1 MPPQPSTIRPGGR
14 SRSSVMAGAAIMA
27 TLAVSTA
34 AAQANDPGLDV
45 AIAAMG
51 PDSYYCRFDV
61 AVTNRGAATV
71 DRLGFRIVPYIDGAE
86 VGDTWG
92 DSISALAAGQTAQ
105 VSLAVANIPGIC
117 ERVDAYDIVVTACRI
132 DGANRPW
139 RACREAMTL
148 ATDRLPV
155 QP

>member
-1 MPPQPSTIRPGGR
+1 MTHQPSPIRPDGR
-14 SRSSVMAGAAIMA
+14 SRP
-27 TLAVSTA
+27 LAVASIA
-34 AAQANDPGLDV
+34 AMLALAATSATAQAGDPSLDV

-61 AVTNRGAATV
+61 AVTNRGDATV

-92 DSISALAAGQTAQ
+92 DSISGLAAGQTAQ
-105 VSLAVANIPGIC
+105 VSLAVANIPGVC
-117 ERVDAYDIVVTACRI
+117 EQVDAYDIVVTACRI

-139 RACREAMTL
+139 RACRGAMTL
-148 ATDRLPV
+148 ATDRLPI